1 MKRLEKKF
9 KLHGK
14 SEELAAVRS
23 DLKELLLDW
32 GLADKW
38 IEDFILA
45 VQETLTNVIRH
56 AYENKGG
63 TIEVILRNDSD
74 RVEVVVEDQGKSFDS
89 SKVKEPELPPR
100 KPGGMGLYL
109 IKRLMDEV
117 QYKSSGNK
125 NEWRLVKYKSS
136 KG

>member
-9 KLHGK
+9 RLHGN

-63 TIEVILRNDSD
+63 TIEVLLRNGSD
-74 RVEVVVEDQGKSFDS
+74 CVEIVVEDQGKSFDR

-125 NEWRLVKYKSS
+125 NEWCLVKYKSS